1 METEDRRDKTAIRE
15 TPSGKKT
22 LFADFVRRHL
32 SIGLI
37 SGLIAVLFSFF
48 PIIELIEMKGYDL
61 FHRFKKASPSRDI
74 VLVAIDEPSFAE
86 IGIQWPW
93 PRSLHGRLIDSLKK
107 EGASAIGLDIVF
119 SEPSSPSED
128 RLLAD
133 AIKRAGNVVL
143 ASDLELIADEKYT
156 QEMIVEPISILSEEA
171 STGIAT
177 IPLDRDHVVRRF
189 YPLKEGETLF
199 SEQVSRVHSGK
210 TRSVPRD
217 AYISYTGPPRSFATV
232 SYYQAL
238 EPSAFL
244 PKNYFRDKIVL
255 VGRAVKYTPDLR
267 RTQSDVFAVPFLFSK
282 MTSLMNGVEIQANMV
297 NDLLRGEFV
306 TKGSR
311 LLDLSIFLLMG
322 LIGSL
327 LQIRWKPVTSAAMA
341 IVCFSLYLAAA
352 YFAFERLTLW
362 IPTFLVALPVFLPY
376 AIFGIEAYVR
386 SEKKRKEIR
395 KTFSHYLSPSILEN
409 VLAHPESLR
418 LGGEKV
424 EATVLFSDI
433 AGFTTIAEGMAPEE
447 VANLLNRYFGEMTKI
462 IFEYKGTVDKFIG
475 DGVMAFWG
483 APVPDSDH
491 ALNACRAAIS
501 MQRRLKSFREE
512 LQGLRLPEIFIR
524 IGIHTGPVIVGNMG
538 SSELFDYTAL
548 GDTVNLASRL
558 EGANK
563 EFGTSVMISH
573 SVYEK
578 VANRVKAR
586 PLGSIKVKGKSKETG
601 VYELMDVVA

>member
-133 AIKRAGNVVL
+133 AIRRAGNVVL

-217 AYISYTGPPRSFATV
+217 AYISYAGPPRSFATV

-267 RTQSDVFAVPFLFSK
+267 RTQSDVFAVRNS
-282 MTSLMNGVEIQANMV
+282 
-297 NDLLRGEFV
+297 V
-306 TKGSR
+306 TGWR
-311 LLDLSIFLLMG
+311 
-322 LIGSL
+322 
-327 LQIRWKPVTSAAMA
+327 
-341 IVCFSLYLAAA
+341 
-352 YFAFERLTLW
+352 
-362 IPTFLVALPVFLPY
+362 
-376 AIFGIEAYVR
+376 
-386 SEKKRKEIR
+386 
-395 KTFSHYLSPSILEN
+395 
-409 VLAHPESLR
+409 
-418 LGGEKV
+418 
-424 EATVLFSDI
+424 
-433 AGFTTIAEGMAPEE
+433 
-447 VANLLNRYFGEMTKI
+447 
-462 IFEYKGTVDKFIG
+462 G
-475 DGVMAFWG
+475 DG
-483 APVPDSDH
+483 
-491 ALNACRAAIS
+491 
-501 MQRRLKSFREE
+501 E
-512 LQGLRLPEIFIR
+512 
-524 IGIHTGPVIVGNMG
+524 
-538 SSELFDYTAL
+538 
-548 GDTVNLASRL
+548 TV
-558 EGANK
+558 
-563 EFGTSVMISH
+563 
-573 SVYEK
+573 
-578 VANRVKAR
+578 
-586 PLGSIKVKGKSKETG
+586 ETG
-601 VYELMDVVA
+601 YVERPNRCEG